1 VVSRHHDVQ
10 LLPAARSQ
18 KTEATSSVLFALESV
33 APGRATGGAILGS
46 QKKAARGPRPRR
58 GRGRSRPSMGWG
70 ECGRLRQGLT
80 AAAGLAP
87 LPRQANSQHRAFPV
101 NLSATRPVRLARW
114 RQYTLTTG
122 EKLSWSREHG
132 GMNPNDSNSRKYTSA
147 RSRTVSPFRD
157 NIGTGPLAE
166 HRLML
171 NDCDRSRDQ
180 WLCFGIER

>member
-1 VVSRHHDVQ
+1 VCGYPIPICRAEVCAVPDCHAIIRWPERGAAERWCLEVIHLD
-10 LLPAARSQ
+10 LLSPMVRSASGDRELQ
-18 KTEATSSVLFALESV
+18 VGT
-33 APGRATGGAILGS
+33 ATGTSPA
-46 QKKAARGPRPRR
+46 
-58 GRGRSRPSMGWG
+58 M
-70 ECGRLRQGLT
+70 
-80 AAAGLAP
+80 AGTSAVW
-87 LPRQANSQHRAFPV
+87 AFYV

-132 GMNPNDSNSRKYTSA
+132 GTNPNDSNSRKHTSA

-157 NIGTGPLAE
+157 NIGTGRLSK

-180 WLCFGIER
+180 WLRFEIER